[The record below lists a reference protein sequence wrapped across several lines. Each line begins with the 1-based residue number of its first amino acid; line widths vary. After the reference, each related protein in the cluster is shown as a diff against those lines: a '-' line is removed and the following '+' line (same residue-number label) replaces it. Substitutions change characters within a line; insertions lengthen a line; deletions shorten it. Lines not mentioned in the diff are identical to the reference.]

1 MWWLCSQTGKILN
14 EEDDPIVLLEEAN
27 VRLHA
32 HPQAAYAVDTITGDR
47 IERDPRM
54 PLPPKSAA

>member
-1 MWWLCSQTGKILN
+1 MWWLCAISGRILN
-14 EEDDPIVLLEEAN
+14 DEDDVIPLKAEAN

-32 HPQAAYAVDTITGDR
+32 HPEAAYAVDTRTGER